1 MQNKKLNFAAIDIG
15 SNAVRLLIKSVNDG
29 DSPDKMTK
37 TVLLRVPLR
46 LGEEV
51 FGTGSISDEKEK
63 QLLRTVKAFRLL
75 MKVYDVTAYRACA
88 TSAMRDAS
96 NGMQIARKVHNKTG
110 IRLEII
116 NGLEEARMVYDSHI
130 ADLLGREGHYIYVD
144 VGGGSTEVSVISNGK
159 LIGSNSYDIG
169 TVRSLGGMVKLA
181 DIESL
186 NAEQT
191 AALRRKCF
199 ESDVK
204 LVVVK
209 NTLLGKALEK
219 VEKADADLVK
229 VLEGPTSIMFTNV
242 AKAPAVLIKEFRKKS
257 EKPVLKAAF
266 AEGCVYVGDDQLDAL
281 CNIKSKEEL
290 IADIVALLQS
300 PAKNVISALQA
311 NAGQKI
317 AGLVKTLES
326 RNN

>member
-1 MQNKKLNFAAIDIG
+1 
-15 SNAVRLLIKSVNDG
+15 
-29 DSPDKMTK
+29 MTK
-37 TVLLRVPLR
+37 
-46 LGEEV
+46 EEKLV
-51 FGTGSISDEKEK
+51 VIDSLAE
-63 QLLRTVKAFRLL
+63 QLQ
-75 MKVYDVTAYRACA
+75 AYP
-88 TSAMRDAS
+88 
-96 NGMQIARKVHNKTG
+96 HF
-110 IRLEII
+110 
-116 NGLEEARMVYDSHI
+116 
-130 ADLLGREGHYIYVD
+130 YI
-144 VGGGSTEVSVISNGK
+144 
-159 LIGSNSYDIG
+159 
-169 TVRSLGGMVKLA
+169 A

-204 LVVVK
+204 L
-209 NTLLGKALEK
+209 